1 MTTTTLFG
9 KMASMAFIVLL
20 ASCSN
25 NDSKT
30 PIPVPTPV
38 NPTQTTFKLD
48 GVLITADQTNATLYN
63 NTVAGG
69 QYIDVYA
76 MKGGVQ
82 ILELHMPASVGNYP
96 AQHAEL
102 NMTTSWLTYQANG
115 GADYPQDYFDSNS
128 GTMNLTTCDL
138 TNNKLV
144 GTFNFIGGNSTTTK
158 NITEGHLV
166 VNTITHN

>member
-1 MTTTTLFG
+1 MKTSTLLG

-25 NDSKT
+25 NDAT
-30 PIPVPTPV
+30 LLPVPTPV

-48 GVLITADQTNATLYN
+48 GVLITADVTNATLYN
-63 NTVAGG
+63 NSVAGG

-102 NMTTSWLTYQANG
+102 NMTTSWLTYQT
-115 GADYPQDYFDSNS
+115 ADTYFDSNS

-144 GTFNFIGGNSTTTK
+144 GTFNFVGSNATTTK